1 MEERRADLYKK
12 DIAESELTQTITEYE
27 TIIKMREAELDQAN
41 EMNVRLIEMSKCF
54 EQEKD
59 FWKSMFYD
67 IQNSTSWK
75 ATKGLRFISS
85 LFRRRG

>member
-1 MEERRADLYKK
+1 MNDGEELLPKQDNIK
-12 DIAESELTQTITEYE
+12 ELTQTITEYE

-41 EMNVRLIEMSKCF
+41 EMNFCLIEMSKCF

-75 ATKGLRFISS
+75 ATRGLRFISS
-85 LFRRRG
+85 LFRRRR